1 MASKSI
7 GTEEST
13 ALEDRGPADAGTSD
27 PGSFDRILVAIDGD
41 TDDEVGATAVSLA
54 ARHDARVDAL
64 SVVRMNASVDHWD
77 VRVERREAS
86 AEAALD
92 TVGDV
97 GAETDV
103 SVSKRLRYGDPA
115 EEIALYAR
123 DYDIDL
129 IVVGEPTR
137 SGIRRYLSPKSVTER
152 VHRSASVPVLTVPTA
167 D

>member
-1 MASKSI
+1 MASSSL
-7 GTEEST
+7 GTTEPT
-13 ALEDRGPADAGTSD
+13 VLEDRGSASGTASD
-27 PGSFDRILVAIDGD
+27 PGSFDRILVAVDGD
-41 TDDEVGATAVSLA
+41 TDDGVGAAAVSLA

-64 SVVRMNASVDHWD
+64 SVVRMTASVDHWD

-92 TVGDV
+92 AVGDV
-97 GAETDV
+97 ADETDV
-103 SVSKRLRYGDPA
+103 SVAKQLRYGDPA
-115 EEIALYAR
+115 EEIALYASHN
-123 DYDIDL
+123 DVDL

-137 SGIRRYLSPKSVTER
+137 SGLRRYLSPTSVTEQ